1 MLKTRR
7 RLMTVKLLALSALG
21 LAAIVALVAV
31 GFWHRRQLDAEM
43 EGAARRHRRRDWTS
57 DTSHGERWR
66 KNRPPLA
73 AVGWDIPTDQAD
85 RALTRIGWCRT
96 GPGTRTGSALAP
108 HRSAALPAKARPV
121 TANPRDNPLSNR
133 TRQRI

>member
-73 AVGWDIPTDQAD
+73 AVGWDIPTDRPSPHPD
-85 RALTRIGWCRT
+85 RLV
-96 GPGTRTGSALAP
+96 P
-108 HRSAALPAKARPV
+108 HRSWNPDWLGPCAA
-121 TANPRDNPLSNR
+121 
-133 TRQRI
+133 